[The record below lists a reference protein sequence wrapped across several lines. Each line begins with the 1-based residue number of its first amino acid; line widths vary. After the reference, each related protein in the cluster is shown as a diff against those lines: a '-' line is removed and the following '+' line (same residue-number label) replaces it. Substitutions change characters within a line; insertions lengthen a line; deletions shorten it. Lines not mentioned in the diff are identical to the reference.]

1 MMIIMAFLVIVI
13 QSNKEVKI
21 MRKLITMLVVAI
33 GLFGSG
39 LSIHSTASNH
49 SSLIEP
55 QVDAASFHQRQA
67 EDHHHHGKKSKH
79 HSAEQ
84 VVFSAKGLTIL
95 YIVGVVVMSWSIWY
109 LKWAKEHD
117 AL

>member
-1 MMIIMAFLVIVI
+1 
-13 QSNKEVKI
+13 
-21 MRKLITMLVVAI
+21 MRKLIVMLTVI
-33 GLFGSG
+33 IEFFGSG
-39 LSIHSTASNH
+39 LSIHSN
-49 SSLIEP
+49 SSSHPSVFEI
-55 QVDAASFHQRQA
+55 QVEAASFHQHQA
-67 EDHHHHGKKSKH
+67 EHHHHDKKSKH

-95 YIVGVVVMSWSIWY
+95 YVVGVVIMSWSLWY

>member
-1 MMIIMAFLVIVI
+1 MRKLIVMLVIVI
-13 QSNKEVKI
+13 E
-21 MRKLITMLVVAI
+21 
-33 GLFGSG
+33 LFSSS
-39 LSIHSTASNH
+39 LSIRSN
-49 SSLIEP
+49 SSSYQSLMET
-55 QVDAASFHQRQA
+55 QVEAASFHQRQA
-67 EDHHHHGKKSKH
+67 EHHHHDKKSKH

-95 YIVGVVVMSWSIWY
+95 YVVGVVVMCWSIWY

>member
-1 MMIIMAFLVIVI
+1 
-13 QSNKEVKI
+13 
-21 MRKLITMLVVAI
+21 MRKLTTLLVVAI
-33 GLFGSG
+33 GLFSSG

-49 SSLIEP
+49 SSFIEP
-55 QVDAASFHQRQA
+55 QVEAASFHQRQA
-67 EDHHHHGKKSKH
+67 EHHHHHDKKSKH
-79 HSAEQ
+79 HLVEP

-95 YIVGVVVMSWSIWY
+95 YVVGVVVMSWSIWY

>member
-1 MMIIMAFLVIVI
+1 
-13 QSNKEVKI
+13 
-21 MRKLITMLVVAI
+21 MRKLIALLVVTI
-33 GLFGSG
+33 GLSGSG
-39 LSIHSTASNH
+39 LSIPSNSPH
-49 SSLIEP
+49 PSLIES
-55 QVDAASFHQRQA
+55 QVEAASFHQRQA
-67 EDHHHHGKKSKH
+67 EYHHHDKKSKH

-95 YIVGVVVMSWSIWY
+95 YVVGVLVMSWSIWY